1 MKALKCEKGRGSK
14 AKMDEPEGGDI
25 DLSGSVQ
32 WQEKAEVSIIDYCSF
47 TGERVSAFTG
57 KVDVVL

>member
-14 AKMDEPEGGDI
+14 AKMDEPEGEDI

-32 WQEKAEVSIIDYCSF
+32 WQEKAEVSTAVLQENGFLHLREKSMLFCS
-47 TGERVSAFTG
+47 V
-57 KVDVVL
+57 